1 MTLVAGIATTVIA
14 CFPFVFTRL
23 LDFVGLYG
31 LLLAPAGAIVLAE
44 HWFFPRLGL
53 TRYWVSSR
61 QLTLNGPALA
71 AWASGV
77 AFAALMERTGTLHLF
92 YLFLPVY
99 LLTSVVYIL
108 LAAASGARQPR
119 SELPST
125 PEAPVFKRPAARL
138 PARDL
143 PTPNQFLKRVAGV
156 VSLAALVTCLAFPVW
171 VVVGGV
177 NGFENRHT
185 WMKLWLTLPTLVYF
199 VAGTVFFLQRE
210 KEH

>member
-1 MTLVAGIATTVIA
+1 
-14 CFPFVFTRL
+14 
-23 LDFVGLYG
+23 
-31 LLLAPAGAIVLAE
+31 
-44 HWFFPRLGL
+44 
-53 TRYWVSSR
+53 
-61 QLTLNGPALA
+61 
-71 AWASGV
+71 
-77 AFAALMERTGTLHLF
+77 
-92 YLFLPVY
+92 
-99 LLTSVVYIL
+99 
-108 LAAASGARQPR
+108 
-119 SELPST
+119 
-125 PEAPVFKRPAARL
+125 L